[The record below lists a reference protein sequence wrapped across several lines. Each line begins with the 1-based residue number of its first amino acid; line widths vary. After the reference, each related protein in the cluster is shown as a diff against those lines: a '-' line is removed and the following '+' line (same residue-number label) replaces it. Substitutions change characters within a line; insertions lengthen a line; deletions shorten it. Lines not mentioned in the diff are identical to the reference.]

1 MVSVNLTTHIS
12 GLASG
17 MDTEKMVSSMM
28 AVNRIPLD
36 KLMQSKTLNTWKTD
50 AYREINTKI
59 ASFRSAMEDLR
70 LEGTFASAQK
80 VSSSDPRVSVSMS
93 TKSTHMNFTISGVDM
108 AEPAKAGSVSFG
120 TNFKNGTDLINSDG
134 TITNLSFTLNS
145 KPIEISIDKTTT
157 FDQVIAKI
165 NSYSKDTNV
174 TVDNI
179 GGSLLFTT
187 NGEGNGNSITI
198 TDVDSNVQ
206 DLLGIVNGT
215 TSVESADA
223 IKASASLFTTVPFTD
238 GKDGESGYVVI
249 NDTKIIISKNS
260 FIYDGVKINLN
271 QDIPEGSNIPIDI
284 VPDSDKI
291 FDKLKTFVEKY
302 NDLIKDLNDKL
313 SEPVNRKFPPLTD
326 EQRKAMKDDEIK
338 LWEEKAKSGLLSNDP
353 TIRQFLTQI
362 RTSINEAVQGVSGS
376 VGSLKDIG
384 IMTSTNYKENGKLS
398 LDETKLKSALSTN
411 LNAIQE
417 LFASKVIDN
426 SKENTITSSEKY
438 AKSGLAVRVYER
450 IGDVIDKL
458 KVIAGAPGTISINSN
473 LAKEAATIDKN
484 MIKVQDRL
492 NVQEQSLWKKFNAME
507 EALQKLNSQSSWLY
521 QQMGQ

>member
-1 MVSVNLTTHIS
+1 
-12 GLASG
+12 
-17 MDTEKMVSSMM
+17 
-28 AVNRIPLD
+28 
-36 KLMQSKTLNTWKTD
+36 
-50 AYREINTKI
+50 
-59 ASFRSAMEDLR
+59 
-70 LEGTFASAQK
+70 
-80 VSSSDPRVSVSMS
+80 
-93 TKSTHMNFTISGVDM
+93 
-108 AEPAKAGSVSFG
+108 
-120 TNFKNGTDLINSDG
+120 
-134 TITNLSFTLNS
+134 
-145 KPIEISIDKTTT
+145 
-157 FDQVIAKI
+157 
-165 NSYSKDTNV
+165 
-174 TVDNI
+174 
-179 GGSLLFTT
+179 
-187 NGEGNGNSITI
+187 
-198 TDVDSNVQ
+198 
-206 DLLGIVNGT
+206 
-215 TSVESADA
+215 
-223 IKASASLFTTVPFTD
+223 
-238 GKDGESGYVVI
+238 
-249 NDTKIIISKNS
+249 
-260 FIYDGVKINLN
+260 
-271 QDIPEGSNIPIDI
+271 